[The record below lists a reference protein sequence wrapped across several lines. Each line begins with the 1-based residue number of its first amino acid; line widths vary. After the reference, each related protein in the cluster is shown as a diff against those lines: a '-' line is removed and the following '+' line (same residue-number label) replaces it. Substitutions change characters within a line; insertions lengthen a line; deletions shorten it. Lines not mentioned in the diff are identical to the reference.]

1 MRRFRLRRIFLLGLV
16 VFTSLFLLMVGWFI
30 ASFTEWRTG
39 IRSFP
44 WSAYQGC
51 GSEEPVSLPEVVQV
65 GLYEEFP
72 VPWRLN
78 KLEQVDFP
86 VKLALAAPTRAEFLP
101 LRDGVL
107 STYLQV
113 QEVYFWPLLS
123 LEEGYYPGS
132 WSNADAVERV
142 AHEAEGLPVLWD
154 AEIPRG
160 QLGLSV
166 GDWVRN
172 TSFLSQWFGERQE
185 PTAIWRSHA
194 GMGLDPL
201 FLRLVGM
208 HFDPLDYPEVSLH
221 LDLYMRG
228 EGASSEVLTQILRC
242 GVERYGSRFIPS
254 LGVLND
260 GEGDPSIFIPLETF
274 RRVLTLVRQS
284 GVSEIWLFGVNGLNE
299 EYLSVLR
306 ETLPLQ

>member
-1 MRRFRLRRIFLLGLV
+1 
-16 VFTSLFLLMVGWFI
+16 
-30 ASFTEWRTG
+30 
-39 IRSFP
+39 
-44 WSAYQGC
+44 
-51 GSEEPVSLPEVVQV
+51 VVQI

-78 KLEQVDFP
+78 KLEKVDFP
-86 VKLALAAPTRAEFLP
+86 VKLALAAPSRTEFIS

-107 STYLQV
+107 SAYPQV
-113 QEVYFWPLLS
+113 QEVYFWPLLT

-132 WSNADAVERV
+132 WSNADAVERI

-154 AEIPRG
+154 LEIPRG

-166 GDWVRN
+166 GDWLRN
-172 TSFLSQWFGERQE
+172 TNFLTQWFGEREE
-185 PTAIWRSHA
+185 PAAIWRSHA
-194 GMGLDPL
+194 GMGLDPQ

-228 EGASSEVLTQILRC
+228 EGASNEVLTQILRC
-242 GVERYGSRFIPS
+242 GVERYGARFIPS

-260 GEGDPSIFIPLETF
+260 SEGDPSIFIPLETF

-299 EYLSVLR
+299 EYLSILR
-306 ETLPLQ
+306 EIMPLQAA